1 MTVVQVSAP
10 HFTAGL
16 VVGPDGIVS
25 DAAPILA
32 WAKGKLLL
40 DVQAYCFERG
50 WETMA
55 ISTGDI

>member
-16 VVGPDGIVS
+16 IASPEGVVT

-40 DVQAYCFERG
+40 DVQAYCFHKG
-50 WETMA
+50 WDYLTVGQA
-55 ISTGDI
+55 P